1 MDTWIW
7 VVIAVVATAIVLAVI
22 WSALRA
28 RQSQELRERFGP
40 EYDRVAADAPTKR
53 EAESELRAREERREQ
68 LEIRPLSAEQRER
81 YQARWTA
88 VQAEFVDDP
97 AGAVTEAD
105 SLIQDVM
112 RERGY
117 PVDDFDTRAADL
129 SVDHPDVVENYRAG
143 HGIATAHERGKAG
156 TEELRKAVQHYR
168 ALFEEL
174 LEIEPAQRVDSAPRE
189 PSRRA

>member
-7 VVIAVVATAIVLAVI
+7 VAIAIVILAVVVAVI
-22 WSALRA
+22 WSALRT
-28 RQSQELRERFGP
+28 RRSHELRERFGP

-53 EAESELRAREERREQ
+53 EAESELRARAERREQ
-68 LEIRPLSAEQRER
+68 FDIRPLSPEQRER
-81 YQARWTA
+81 YQAHWTA

-97 AGAVTEAD
+97 SDAVIHAD

-112 RERGY
+112 RARGY

-168 ALFEEL
+168 ALFEKL
-174 LEIEPAQRVDSAPRE
+174 LDVETRQKADSGPRE
-189 PSRRA
+189 PSTRV

>member
-7 VVIAVVATAIVLAVI
+7 VVIAVVAAAIVVAVI
-22 WSALRA
+22 WSALRT
-28 RQSQELRERFGP
+28 RRSQELRERFGP

-81 YQARWTA
+81 YQTRWTA

-174 LEIEPAQRVDSAPRE
+174 LEIEPSQQVDSVTRE
-189 PSRRA
+189 PSRRV

>member
-1 MDTWIW
+1 MNTWIW
-7 VVIAVVATAIVLAVI
+7 VIIAIVAAIAALAVI
-22 WSALRA
+22 SLALRS
-28 RQSQELRERFGP
+28 RQSQVLRERFGP

-53 EAESELRAREERREQ
+53 EAESELRARAERREQ
-68 LEIRPLSAEQRER
+68 LEIRPLSTEQRESYR
-81 YQARWTA
+81 AHWSA

-97 AGAVTEAD
+97 ARAVAEAD
-105 SLIQDVM
+105 SLIQNVM

-156 TEELRKAVQHYR
+156 TEELRKALQHYR
-168 ALFEEL
+168 ALFEKL
-174 LEIEPAQRVDSAPRE
+174 LEVENEAEVAR
-189 PSRRA
+189 